1 VTDVADGMAWAK
13 ANGISDGSNPTGSIS
28 RQQLA
33 TMLYRFAGQPA
44 TNGSIDSFSDATGVA
59 SYANAALAWAV
70 ENGIV
75 TGTTDGK
82 LNPEGTATRAQVAAM
97 VARYVNAIG

>member
-1 VTDVADGMAWAK
+1 
-13 ANGISDGSNPTGSIS
+13 
-28 RQQLA
+28 
-33 TMLYRFAGQPA
+33 
-44 TNGSIDSFSDATGVA
+44 
-59 SYANAALAWAV
+59 V

-82 LNPEGTATRAQVAAM
+82 LNPEGTATRGQVAAM